1 MQIEQMS
8 ATFGRLNG
16 SQLDLQ
22 PGLNVIC
29 APNESGK
36 STWCRFLQN
45 MLYGVP
51 TKERGLLADK
61 NRYAPWSG
69 SPMQGRLLLRNGD
82 ARYTLLRETRRT
94 TAPMGDARLTYT
106 GTADP
111 VPGIPAA
118 EAGQYLLGIPR
129 EVFLRSAFIG
139 QNALAVDQDAELERR
154 IAALISTGEEDT
166 SYSESYERLK
176 KQLNARRANR
186 STGQIPALEQEIAQL
201 EDALARQESLREQF
215 DAAQL
220 RLQDAQ
226 HQLEELQQQDAQWQQ
241 LERQAARRQYEEAQ
255 AALSTAQQQY
265 RQLEQR
271 CDVLPDEETLSQLEG
286 QATALTQSIAARRQA
301 TEQAAQLRRQAAE
314 AMARCTAHPLSPAD
328 GPQLQSRLSALTD
341 PPAPSKL
348 PLPVGLLLLVG
359 AAACVLLHLPVYAPI
374 LCGAVG
380 VAALL
385 YDMVSRHRHAKA
397 KQQAAD
403 QRSTLQRQIAEYLPL
418 LTEAQETTRSADAAA
433 AAAAAMAHNDQAQ
446 LLALL
451 ARVRAF
457 HSTAVDLPAVQ
468 VALSAARRS
477 RTALRS
483 AQTAQEQAQMYCRL
497 LEEHLPQG
505 ELPDPAIPLPRPSR
519 SVEAM
524 RSAIPEAQAQLA
536 TARTRLDTISGQLQ
550 ATRDPSELTA
560 QLAEKRRRL
569 ATLQAEYEAIQLAM
583 DTLSAA
589 NQTLQNRFSPAL
601 GARTAEIFSTLTGG
615 RYDKVLLDRT
625 LALSAEPSGDP
636 TPRSIQVLSQGAA
649 DQLYLAVRL
658 AICQLVLPPEKHV
671 PLILDDVFASF
682 DDQRLAAA
690 LDWLFQESQ
699 NRQILLFT
707 CHDRERTYLAGRPG
721 VHILALNG
729 GAVCSR

>member
-94 TAPMGDARLTYT
+94 SAPMGDAHLTYT

-111 VPGIPAA
+111 VPGILAA

-215 DAAQL
+215 NAAQL

-286 QATALTQSIAARRQA
+286 QATALTQSIAARRQ
-301 TEQAAQLRRQAAE
+301 
-314 AMARCTAHPLSPAD
+314 M
-328 GPQLQSRLSALTD
+328 
-341 PPAPSKL
+341 
-348 PLPVGLLLLVG
+348 
-359 AAACVLLHLPVYAPI
+359 I
-374 LCGAVG
+374 
-380 VAALL
+380 
-385 YDMVSRHRHAKA
+385 
-397 KQQAAD
+397 
-403 QRSTLQRQIAEYLPL
+403 
-418 LTEAQETTRSADAAA
+418 
-433 AAAAAMAHNDQAQ
+433 
-446 LLALL
+446 
-451 ARVRAF
+451 
-457 HSTAVDLPAVQ
+457 
-468 VALSAARRS
+468 
-477 RTALRS
+477 LRS
-483 AQTAQEQAQMYCRL
+483 
-497 LEEHLPQG
+497 
-505 ELPDPAIPLPRPSR
+505 S
-519 SVEAM
+519 
-524 RSAIPEAQAQLA
+524 SAIGLMSLSGI
-536 TARTRLDTISGQLQ
+536 RTSPVS
-550 ATRDPSELTA
+550 DPS
-560 QLAEKRRRL
+560 
-569 ATLQAEYEAIQLAM
+569 Y
-583 DTLSAA
+583 
-589 NQTLQNRFSPAL
+589 
-601 GARTAEIFSTLTGG
+601 
-615 RYDKVLLDRT
+615 
-625 LALSAEPSGDP
+625 
-636 TPRSIQVLSQGAA
+636 
-649 DQLYLAVRL
+649 
-658 AICQLVLPPEKHV
+658 
-671 PLILDDVFASF
+671 
-682 DDQRLAAA
+682 
-690 LDWLFQESQ
+690 
-699 NRQILLFT
+699 
-707 CHDRERTYLAGRPG
+707 
-721 VHILALNG
+721 
-729 GAVCSR
+729 